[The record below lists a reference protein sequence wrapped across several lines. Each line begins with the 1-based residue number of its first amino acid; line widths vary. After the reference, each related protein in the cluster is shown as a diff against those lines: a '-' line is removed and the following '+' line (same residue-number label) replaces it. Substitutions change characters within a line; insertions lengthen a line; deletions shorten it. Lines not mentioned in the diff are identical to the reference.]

1 MRLVVFFIVFAF
13 ILFIAGNVL
22 FIESYLLYHFF
33 AVMLATA
40 GLTKLGIIYA
50 KKFGIIDTP
59 SVRKIHKYPTPSI
72 GGMVFIPIALISWL
86 IKMSDSIDE
95 KTVVIH
101 SWNKTCVTCAE
112 QVEILKQAEQDFKD
126 VIFLSFEQTKDKKI
140 AKFLEIDYWTT
151 IVIYKDNKELSRTI
165 GQTDKDKIYSQIKSL
180 K

>member
-1 MRLVVFFIVFAF
+1 MKNILIF
-13 ILFIAGNVL
+13 ILLIFSLN
-22 FIESYLLYHFF
+22 
-33 AVMLATA
+33 
-40 GLTKLGIIYA
+40 
-50 KKFGIIDTP
+50 
-59 SVRKIHKYPTPSI
+59 SVAISKETTFTDE
-72 GGMVFIPIALISWL
+72 VFQKSQL
-86 IKMSDSIDE
+86 DG

-151 IVIYKDNKELSRTI
+151 IVIYKYNKELSRTI